1 MFRIMVQAFGL
12 PRRGSGG
19 STSPGPAGSGTLAR
33 MSCDPEDEDHTTFF
47 RLEGSH
53 TAEGGEPVV
62 SRAAFQLHGHAIVNS
77 AQDGHPGFVP
87 DEYLNAISAE
97 TTIAAAEL
105 CAAEMW
111 RRVDGGYEVLDR
123 EMVEMAVNQ
132 FRKMDA
138 DREFCQATG
147 GHEPMDEDPDLCRK
161 CGAWRP
167 TATDWPE

>member
-1 MFRIMVQAFGL
+1 
-12 PRRGSGG
+12 
-19 STSPGPAGSGTLAR
+19 
-33 MSCDPEDEDHTTFF
+33 
-47 RLEGSH
+47 
-53 TAEGGEPVV
+53 
-62 SRAAFQLHGHAIVNS
+62 
-77 AQDGHPGFVP
+77 VP

-105 CAAEMW
+105 CAAGMW

-167 TATDWPE
+167 TATDWPERARRRCYRTISVALDSSPPSMSCMR